1 MRLDPK
7 SLDKHSGTWY
17 IPSCTSV
24 LAWGARDEKMRGIL
38 GLVIGASGGFFG
50 GLVGLGGGVVM
61 IPLMTMVARLTQHK
75 AHGTSLMAIVFTAVV
90 GAITYFM
97 HGTVDWSAAL
107 MIAVGAIVTARFGAL
122 YAHSLPEKKLKK
134 AFGFFLVITSG
145 LLLAKS
151 VLPESG
157 HQPVF
162 WVRLVVF
169 LATGAATGFLS
180 GMMGVGGGTVMIP
193 PMVILAGMPQHLAQ
207 GTSLLAMVPVSITGA
222 LTHYR
227 LGNVQ
232 TDLAPGLVVG
242 AVMGGYL
249 GGTAAHLLPDLYL
262 KLIFAAVLVW
272 IAVQYIRR

>member
-1 MRLDPK
+1 MLVQRACDEGMR
-7 SLDKHSGTWY
+7 
-17 IPSCTSV
+17 V
-24 LAWGARDEKMRGIL
+24 IL

-61 IPLMTMVARLTQHK
+61 IPLMTAVAKLTQHQ

-90 GAITYFM
+90 GSLTYYM
-97 HGTVDWSAAL
+97 HGTLDWGAAVML
-107 MIAVGAIVTARFGAL
+107 AASAIVTARFGAL

-134 AFGFFLVITSG
+134 AFGFFLVVTSA

-151 VLPESG
+151 VLPASS

-162 WVRLVVF
+162 WVRLTVF

-222 LTHYR
+222 LTHYK

-232 TDLAPGLVVG
+232 TDLAPGLVIG
-242 AVMGGYL
+242 AVVGGYL
-249 GGTAAHLLPDLYL
+249 GGTTAHLLPELYL